1 MVLLQEPLTVNLCGT
16 VSLEGFANARVDDGA
31 PAPASVPAAG
41 EGWAPTVGISA
52 VGASSFAASPP
63 ASGAVAGGSVGGA
76 DDGKVDC
83 EELGSGLAAVELHNA
98 GTPSRALRQVAD
110 SLAVAALMAAV
121 AHSPR

>member
-1 MVLLQEPLTVNLCGT
+1 MTLCGT
-16 VSLEGFANARVDDGA
+16 VSLEGFANARADDG
-31 PAPASVPAAG
+31 PPASASFTAAG
-41 EGWAPTVGISA
+41 EGWVPTVGSRA
-52 VGASSFAASPP
+52 VGASSFAASLP

-83 EELGSGLAAVELHNA
+83 EELGSGLAAVELHIA
-98 GTPSRALRQVAD
+98 GTPSRALRRVAD